1 MKLKSKLIA
10 TIVSICAAIA
20 VMGVGVWAAT
30 QTFTVNVKNTVS
42 INFANLTGK
51 VTISAVANADKY
63 ADGGAEITLAEN
75 EIFNSA
81 TSVNY
86 TADVEDWTAASLTAP
101 ADKDGSKFLS
111 NTYVDATTTK
121 AAVAYTIKYTPNEG
135 AVAENNSV
143 TVKLAGGATIPTV
156 SGATIAVKYYVK
168 AGTDAKW
175 SELTTTGYTANGNEE
190 ITVMAICAYTNAA
203 GNSVKTTA
211 ADWSFGVVFTA
222 VDHIERSA
230 AGSLTVTAP
239 VDGAVTLG

>member
-42 INFANLTGK
+42 INFQNLTGR
-51 VTISAVANADKY
+51 VSISAVANADKY

-101 ADKDGSKFLS
+101 AAKDGSKFLS
-111 NTYVDATTTK
+111 NTYIDATTTK
-121 AAVAYTIKYTPNEG
+121 AAVAYTIKYTPD
-135 AVAENNSV
+135 ENAATGSV
-143 TVKLAGGATIPTV
+143 TVKLAGGATTPAV
-156 SGATIAVKYYVK
+156 LGATIAVKYYVK
-168 AGTDAKW
+168 AGADTGW
-175 SELTTTGYTANGNEE
+175 TELTTAGYTANYNDD
-190 ITVMAICAYTNAA
+190 ITVMAICAYTNAK
-203 GNSVKTTA
+203 GNSVKTSA
-211 ADWSFGVVFTA
+211 ADWSFGVIFTA
-222 VDHIERSA
+222 VDTTTRSTTGA
-230 AGSLTVTAP
+230 LTVAAP
-239 VDGAVTLG
+239 VAGAVTLP

>member
-42 INFANLTGK
+42 INFQNLTGK
-51 VTISAVANADKY
+51 VSISAVANADKY
-63 ADGGAEITLAEN
+63 ATDGAEITLAEN
-75 EIFNSA
+75 ELFNSA
-81 TSVNY
+81 TSTTY
-86 TADVEDWTAASLTAP
+86 TADVEDWTKLAAP

-121 AAVAYTIKYTPNEG
+121 AAVAYTIKYTPD
-135 AVAENNSV
+135 ENAATGSV
-143 TVKLAGGATIPTV
+143 TVKLAGGATTPAV
-156 SGATIAVKYYVK
+156 SGATIEVKYYVK
-168 AGTDAKW
+168 AGADAGW
-175 SELTTTGYTANGNEE
+175 TELTTAGYTANYNEE

-211 ADWSFGVVFTA
+211 ADWSFGVIFTA
-222 VDHIERSA
+222 VDTTTRST
-230 AGSLTVTAP
+230 AGTLSVAAP
-239 VDGAVTLG
+239 VAGAVTLP